1 MKKNFLYLSF
11 LLLAT
16 SLFAQLDGTL
26 ALGNYLQEN
35 NINAQVTP
43 EGLHYLVTK
52 NGTGV
57 SPTKGD
63 YALLN
68 YRAMLL
74 DSTVFD
80 QSELDNPFVFQVGNH
95 EVIKGLDQ
103 GVQLLKKGGT
113 ATLFVP
119 PALGYQQYGVQG
131 AVPSDAALIYEVELL
146 DVMNFDRYDQYM
158 RELEE
163 KERAAY
169 EQRRRDQFQQDL
181 KTIETY
187 AAANN
192 LIVRRTNSGLSYAVT
207 KSGKGTTPKP
217 GTSVKVAYEGFL
229 TDGTSFDKSEKFE
242 FTLGAAKVIEGW
254 EEGLQHFAPGSEG
267 WLLVPSKLA
276 YGPLPVG
283 KIPANSVLI
292 FKIKMLKN

>member
-1 MKKNFLYLSF
+1 MKKKILYFPFF
-11 LLLAT
+11 LLTT
-16 SLFAQLDGTL
+16 SLFAQLDGTS
-26 ALGNYLQEN
+26 ALVNYLQEN
-35 NINAQVTP
+35 NISAQKTP

-52 NGTGV
+52 KGNGT

-63 YALLN
+63 YALLS

-80 QSELDNPFVFQVGNH
+80 QSEVDNPFVFQVGNH

-103 GVQLLKKGGT
+103 GVQLLKKGGA

-131 AVPSDAALIYEVELL
+131 AVPPDAALIYEVELL
-146 DVMNFDRYDQYM
+146 DVMDFDNYDQYM

-163 KERAAY
+163 KERKVY

-187 AAANN
+187 AEAHN
-192 LIVRRTNSGLSYAVT
+192 LIVRRTNSGLSYVIT
-207 KSGKGTTPKP
+207 KAGKGVPPKP
-217 GTSVKVAYEGFL
+217 GSLVKVAYEGFL
-229 TDGTSFDKSEKFE
+229 TDDTSFDKSEKFE